1 MAISL
6 VAGLAAVGGAIIA
19 ESSINLFL
27 AFAIGAGLSSV
38 SRALA
43 PKPSLGSSM
52 RGQSIMS
59 RDPVG
64 TRKVIYGKTRVGGNI
79 VFIESAGNTSE
90 DLYLVIAIAGHEIE
104 SYEAVYFNEEKVY
117 ENAAY
122 VSDWDTYI
130 DLTFYTGNQTI
141 ANANLVSLLGKWT
154 SNHILY
160 DTAYIIVKM
169 TYDEDK
175 FATGLPNI
183 SCIVKGKKVLDPNTN
198 QTAYSDNAALCIYD
212 YLRDT
217 KYGLGESVANIDT
230 ASINT
235 AKTICDEN
243 VALSGS
249 GNQARYTINGVI
261 NTATPIKDNIELLL
275 GAMSG
280 RLIFSSGKFSLFAG
294 KYVAPTIT
302 VTESDVIG
310 DITIATKQ
318 SRRSQYNVVK
328 GGFVSE
334 EENYQLADYP
344 ALLLATTGGNFIS
357 GKQYRILSIGNTDF
371 TAIGASANTVGITFT
386 ATGSGSGTGTASL
399 YSAED
404 AEQIILDLPLP
415 FTTNNVRAQRLAKIA
430 LQRSRQQETISI
442 PCNLSALRF
451 KVGDNINISN
461 TRLFGGSSRIF
472 EVLGYSLS
480 FGSENQIIVNVEARE
495 TNSQVYDWNADE
507 TAFIGAGTVNIY
519 DGLTVSAPTNLSVT
533 NDTFFNADGTFAENL
548 LVNWTTSQSAFIDHY
563 IVEYKVSTDATYFA
577 QQTNAPPFVINNVRN
592 STTYDIRVKAVNEL
606 NVSSSFVSTQ
616 HTSIADTTAPAAPT
630 NLQVSGDFKA
640 INLTW
645 ANPTDADFSHIEIH
659 RATGLIP
666 GSYTKIGE
674 SSGTLFVDTNL
685 AFGITYNYKARS
697 VDFSGNLSAF
707 VSQTDGGNNLAS
719 SATRVESDEITSLS
733 VQKLSGDVTEV
744 YPIAIAFFDETTGGA
759 ALLTASD
766 VTYGAFTLPAP
777 SLSISKRQRL
787 DLDFSFKIQNN
798 SQSPI
803 DRSSIVL
810 NVQKKSK
817 STSAVNIGTVTV
829 ETENIPYN
837 QLLSVSGNQLEK
849 LDISGGVA
857 TTNNASATNEP
868 ALIRS
873 LYYDQTANKTYLLVQ
888 AYNNIFSTNDT
899 LFFSDQYFLSSNTF
913 FNAQQGQYSTFSVRT
928 PIDADSVYVSNQTIT
943 SSGNGVANVSIPFS
957 LSYGQTTTATDYRIR
972 ARVDVKQT
980 NVTYQISHMRGTM
993 ENIS

>member
-19 ESSINLFL
+19 QSSINLFL
-27 AFAIGAGLSSV
+27 AFAIGAGLSAV

-52 RGQSIMS
+52 RGQSITN

-79 VFIESAGNTSE
+79 VFIESTGTNNE
-90 DLYLVIAIAGHEIE
+90 DLYLVIAIAGHEID

-117 ENAAY
+117 ENGSY
-122 VSDWDTYI
+122 ISDWNTYVTLFFYYGTDT
-130 DLTFYTGNQTI
+130 QT
-141 ANANLVSLLGKWT
+141 ANTTLEQASNKWT
-154 SNHILY
+154 TSHKLSGV
-160 DTAYIIVKM
+160 AYIIVKM
-169 TYDEDK
+169 TYDQDK

-198 QTAYSDNAALCIYD
+198 QIAFSDNAALCIYD

-328 GGFVSE
+328 GVFISE

-344 ALLLATTGGNFIS
+344 ALKVDSYATADS
-357 GKQYRILSIGNTDF
+357 
-371 TAIGASANTVGITFT
+371 
-386 ATGSGSGTGTASL
+386 
-399 YSAED
+399 
-404 AEQIILDLPLP
+404 EQIILDLPLP

-430 LQRSRQQETISI
+430 LNRSRQQETISI
-442 PCNLSALRF
+442 PCNLGALRF

-461 TRLFGGSSRIF
+461 TRLFVGGSRLF

-495 TNSQVYDWNADE
+495 TNSQVYDWDADE

-563 IVEYKVSTDATYFA
+563 IVEYKVSTDANYFA

-606 NVSSSFVSTQ
+606 NVSSSFASTQ
-616 HTSIADTTAPAAPT
+616 HTSIADTTAPSAPT
-630 NLQVSGDFKA
+630 NLQISGTFKS
-640 INLTW
+640 INVTW
-645 ANPTDADFSHIEIH
+645 TNPTDADFSHVEIH

-685 AFGITYNYKARS
+685 AFGTTFNYKARS
-697 VDFSGNLSAF
+697 VDFSGNLSGF

-744 YPIAIAFFDETTGGA
+744 YPIAIAFFDDTTGGGA
-759 ALLTASD
+759 FLTASD
-766 VTYGAFTLPAP
+766 LTYGAFTLPAP

-829 ETENIPYN
+829 EPENIPYN

-868 ALIRS
+868 AIIRS

-888 AYNNIFSTNDT
+888 AFNNIFSTNDT
-899 LFFSDQYFLSSNTF
+899 LFFSDQYFLSSGTF

>member
-6 VAGLAAVGGAIIA
+6 VAGLSAVAGAIIA
-19 ESSINLFL
+19 GAEISLWV
-27 AFAIGAGLSSV
+27 AFALGAGLSAV

-43 PKPSLGSSM
+43 PKPSLGASM
-52 RGQSIMS
+52 RGQTITK

-64 TRKVIYGKTRVGGNI
+64 TRKVIYGRTRVGGNI
-79 VFIESAGNTSE
+79 VFIESTGTNNE
-90 DLYLVIAIAGHEIE
+90 DLYLVIAIAGHEID

-122 VSDWDTYI
+122 IGDWDTYI

-141 ANANLVSLLGKWT
+141 ANATLASVSGKWT
-154 SNHILY
+154 SNHILN

-169 TYDEDK
+169 TYDQDK

-198 QTAYSDNAALCIYD
+198 QTAFSDNAALCIYD

-217 KYGLGESVANIDT
+217 KYGLGESAANIDT

-328 GGFVSE
+328 GSFISE

-344 ALLLATTGGNFIS
+344 AIKVDSYATADN
-357 GKQYRILSIGNTDF
+357 
-371 TAIGASANTVGITFT
+371 
-386 ATGSGSGTGTASL
+386 
-399 YSAED
+399 
-404 AEQIILDLPLP
+404 EQIILDLPLP

-430 LQRSRQQETISI
+430 LERSRQQETISI
-442 PCNLSALRF
+442 PCNLGALRF
-451 KVGDNINISN
+451 KVGDNITISN

-563 IVEYKVSTDATYFA
+563 IVEYKVSTDANYFA

-616 HTSIADTTAPAAPT
+616 HTSIADTTAPSAPT
-630 NLQVSGDFKA
+630 NLQVNATFKS
-640 INLTW
+640 INIIWT
-645 ANPTDADFSHIEIH
+645 NPTDADFSHVEIH
-659 RATGLIP
+659 RASGAIGGT
-666 GSYTKIGE
+666 YAKVGE

-685 AFGITYNYKARS
+685 AFGSDFNYKVRA
-697 VDFSGNLSAF
+697 VDFSGNFSSF
-707 VSQTDGGNNLAS
+707 TSQNNIAS
-719 SATRVESDEITSLS
+719 SAARIESDEITSLS
-733 VQKLSGDVTEV
+733 VQKLTGDVTEV
-744 YPIAIAFFDETTGGA
+744 YPIAIAFFDDTTGGGA
-759 ALLTASD
+759 FLTASD

-829 ETENIPYN
+829 EPENIPYN

-888 AYNNIFSTNDT
+888 AISNIFSTNDT
-899 LFFSDQYFLSSNTF
+899 LFFSDQYFLSSGTF

-943 SSGNGVANVSIPFS
+943 SSGNGVADVSIPFS

>member
-6 VAGLAAVGGAIIA
+6 VAGLSAIGSAMIVKGTFLIGFKAALG
-19 ESSINLFL
+19 
-27 AFAIGAGLSSV
+27 AFALGAGLSAI

-130 DLTFYTGNQTI
+130 DLTFYTGNQTT

-169 TYDEDK
+169 TYDQDK

-249 GNQARYTINGVI
+249 GNQARYTLNGVI

-399 YSAED
+399 YAAED

-563 IVEYKVSTDATYFA
+563 IVEYKVSTDANYFA

-645 ANPTDADFSHIEIH
+645 ANPTDADFSHVEIH

-685 AFGITYNYKARS
+685 AFGTTFNYKARS
-697 VDFSGNLSAF
+697 ADFSGNLSAF

-733 VQKLSGDVTEV
+733 VQKLTGDVTEV
-744 YPIAIAFFDETTGGA
+744 YPFSQYYNTT
-759 ALLTASD
+759 LTATES
-766 VTYGAFTLPAP
+766 TIGSFTLPSP
-777 SLSISKRQRL
+777 TLSITKRQKIDITALFEVQNSGQTAEAKRNIF
-787 DLDFSFKIQNN
+787 FS
-798 SQSPI
+798 
-803 DRSSIVL
+803 
-810 NVQKKSK
+810 VQKKSK
-817 STSAVNIGTVTV
+817 GVNALQIGATNAVVS
-829 ETENIPYN
+829 ESFPHYLM
-837 QLLSVSGNQLEK
+837 QLISVSGNYLETI
-849 LDISGGVA
+849 DSSGGVA
-857 TTNNASATNEP
+857 KTNNASGSNEP
-868 ALIRS
+868 ATINS
-873 LYYDQTANKTYLLVQ
+873 VYYDSVSNKTFVLIGGLFT
-888 AYNNIFSTNDT
+888 FSTNDT
-899 LFFSDQYFLSSNTF
+899 LFYSDSNF
-913 FNAQQGQYSTFSVRT
+913 
-928 PIDADSVYVSNQTIT
+928 T
-943 SSGNGVANVSIPFS
+943 SSGTWILPSATEAINVVTPPDPDINYVNATTVSSGVGKSRFYLPFQQ
-957 LSYGQTTTATDYRIR
+957 SYGQTDTQTNYRVRCKVSTVDTGITYKIIR
-972 ARVDVKQT
+972 AK
-980 NVTYQISHMRGTM
+980 GTL

>member
-6 VAGLAAVGGAIIA
+6 VAGLSAAAGYALTAATIKFSYMVA
-19 ESSINLFL
+19 
-27 AFAIGAGLSSV
+27 AFAIGAGLSAV

-52 RGQSIMS
+52 RGQSITN

-79 VFIESAGNTSE
+79 VFIESTGTNNE

-141 ANANLVSLLGKWT
+141 ANANLVSVSGKWT
-154 SNHILY
+154 SNHILN

-169 TYDEDK
+169 TYDQDK

-198 QTAYSDNAALCIYD
+198 QTAFSDNAALCIYD

-294 KYVAPTIT
+294 KYIAPTIT

-328 GGFVSE
+328 GSFISE

-344 ALLLATTGGNFIS
+344 ALKVDSYATADS
-357 GKQYRILSIGNTDF
+357 
-371 TAIGASANTVGITFT
+371 
-386 ATGSGSGTGTASL
+386 
-399 YSAED
+399 
-404 AEQIILDLPLP
+404 EQIILDLPLP

-430 LQRSRQQETISI
+430 LNRSRQQETISI
-442 PCNLSALRF
+442 PCNLGALRF

-563 IVEYKVSTDATYFA
+563 IVEYKVSTDANYFA

-606 NVSSSFVSTQ
+606 NVSSSFASTQ
-616 HTSIADTTAPAAPT
+616 HTSIADTTAPSAPT
-630 NLQVSGDFKA
+630 NLQVNATFKS
-640 INLTW
+640 INIIWT
-645 ANPTDADFSHIEIH
+645 NPTDADFSHVEIH
-659 RATGLIP
+659 RASGAIGGT
-666 GSYTKIGE
+666 YAKVGE

-685 AFGITYNYKARS
+685 AFGSDFNYKVRA
-697 VDFSGNLSAF
+697 VDFSGNFSNF
-707 VSQTDGGNNLAS
+707 TSQNNIAS
-719 SATRVESDEITSLS
+719 SATRIESDEITSLS
-733 VQKLSGDVTEV
+733 VQKLTGDVTEV
-744 YPIAIAFFDETTGGA
+744 YPIAIAFFDDTTGGGA
-759 ALLTASD
+759 FLTASD

-829 ETENIPYN
+829 ESENIPYN

-868 ALIRS
+868 AVIRS

-888 AYNNIFSTNDT
+888 AFNNIFSTNDT
-899 LFFSDQYFLSSNTF
+899 LFFSDQYFLSSGTF